1 MSYDFKGKT
10 ILVNGAA
17 SGMGKHTA
25 IMLSSYGAK
34 VVMVDVDI
42 DKLQE
47 AVKTLVG
54 VGHVAYQLDLSNLS
68 KIDCAIKDIVAIA
81 GPLDGFVHCVGLRCR
96 RPLKLITPNILN
108 EVMSVNYG
116 SFIEMTRC
124 ITKKGNF
131 NSGLSIV
138 AISSI
143 SSKTGG
149 AAVTVYSASKAALDA
164 SVRCLAKELYVKG
177 IRLNTVQ
184 PGQVNTPAYAA
195 MLINSGGVDNVLERQ
210 YLGLAESEDVSNVI
224 VFLLSGKSKMIT
236 GASIPVD
243 GGYFTS

>member
-1 MSYDFKGKT
+1 MNFDFRGKT

-25 IMLSSYGAK
+25 LMLSSYGAK
-34 VVMVDVDI
+34 VILVDVDEG
-42 DKLQE
+42 KLQE
-47 AVKTLVG
+47 TVKTLDG
-54 VGHVAYQLDLSNLS
+54 EGHIAYQLDLSNLE
-68 KIDCAIKDIVAIA
+68 IIEAAIKEIVDIA

-96 RPLKLITPNILN
+96 RPLKLITPNITN

-124 ITKKGNF
+124 ITKKGRY

-143 SSKTGG
+143 SAKTGG

-164 SVRCLAKELYVKG
+164 SVRCLAKELSSKN
-177 IRLNTVQ
+177 IRLNSVQ
-184 PGQVNTPAYAA
+184 PGQVNTPAYAS
-195 MLINSGGVDNVLERQ
+195 MLLNSGGVDNVLERQ
-210 YLGLAESEDVSNVI
+210 YLGLAEAEDVSNVI
-224 VFLLSGKSKMIT
+224 VFLLSNKSKMIT

>member
-1 MSYDFKGKT
+1 MSFDFKGKT
-10 ILVNGAA
+10 ILVNGAG
-17 SGMGKHTA
+17 SGMGKQTA
-25 IMLSSYGAK
+25 VMLSSYGAK
-34 VVMVDVDI
+34 VIIVDVDEE
-42 DKLQE
+42 KLQE
-47 AVKTLVG
+47 TVKSLVG
-54 VGHVAYQLDLSNLS
+54 VGHIAYQLDLSNLS
-68 KIDCAIKDIVAIA
+68 IIDSAIKEIVAMA

-96 RPLKLITPNILN
+96 RPLKLITPSIIN
-108 EVMSVNYG
+108 EVMNVNYG
-116 SFIEMTRC
+116 SFVEMTRC
-124 ITKKGNF
+124 ITKKGHY

-143 SSKTGG
+143 SAKTGG

-164 SVRCLAKELYVKG
+164 SVRCLAKELYNKN

-195 MLINSGGVDNVLERQ
+195 MLVNSGGVDNVLERQ
-210 YLGLAESEDVSNVI
+210 YLGLAEAEDISNVI
-224 VFLLSGKSKMIT
+224 VFLLSEKSRMIT